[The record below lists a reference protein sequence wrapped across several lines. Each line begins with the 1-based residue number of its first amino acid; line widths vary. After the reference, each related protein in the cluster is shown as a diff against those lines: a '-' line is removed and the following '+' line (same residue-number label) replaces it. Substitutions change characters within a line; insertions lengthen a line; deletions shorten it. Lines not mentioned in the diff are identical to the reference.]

1 MDKLGTVIGF
11 EPHRGVGAGV
21 RPNCPRLVVDPSLVV
36 LLHPAGHVVELLPW
50 RIKEK
55 HVNTRKKNGC
65 EAESPRRQECK
76 KHFICSRHLILGCAL
91 ALPGQDKLS
100 VTKPELPVL
109 GFGSYPGPPEASETV
124 NAEFLFQH
132 AVFLQFS

>member
-1 MDKLGTVIGF
+1 MGVKQKVQEDKSV
-11 EPHRGVGAGV
+11 
-21 RPNCPRLVVDPSLVV
+21 
-36 LLHPAGHVVELLPW
+36 
-50 RIKEK
+50 
-55 HVNTRKKNGC
+55 
-65 EAESPRRQECK
+65 K